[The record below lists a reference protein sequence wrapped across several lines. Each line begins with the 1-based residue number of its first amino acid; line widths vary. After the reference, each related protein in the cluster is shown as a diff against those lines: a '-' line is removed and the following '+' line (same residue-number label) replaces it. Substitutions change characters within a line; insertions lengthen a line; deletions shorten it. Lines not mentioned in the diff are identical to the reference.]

1 MHTIVQVK
9 KFKKYKAAQNNYYI
23 ELDFGV
29 LEFVLLEFC
38 YLYMEVNRL
47 MDLT

>member
-1 MHTIVQVK
+1 MHRIAQVK

-29 LEFVLLEFC
+29 PGFVPLKFS
-38 YLYMEVNRL
+38 YL
-47 MDLT
+47 